1 MVALG
6 TLVSSMAHE
15 INNPNNFI
23 MLNTPLLQEAWEN
36 SKPILEEYYEKN
48 GDFIIGGMR
57 YTEMR
62 ENIPVLF
69 SGLWMDQS
77 DQTNR

>member
-1 MVALG
+1 MMQASKMVALG

-36 SKPILEEYYEKN
+36 SSRSLRNIMRRMAILSSEA
-48 GDFIIGGMR
+48 
-57 YTEMR
+57 
-62 ENIPVLF
+62 
-69 SGLWMDQS
+69 
-77 DQTNR
+77 